1 MDNFN
6 FAQQG
11 WQCPIC
17 RRVYSPFTPMCYC
30 CGAEA
35 KISTST
41 GIVEASLDCW
51 GNNPILLTSNP
62 PKLVWK
68 CRYCGKEIT
77 TEVTEKPIT
86 ICNCLTEDK
95 RTCHNCKHHNGSA

>member
-17 RRVYSPFTPMCYC
+17 KRVYSPFTPCC
-30 CGAEA
+30 FTCGAEA

-41 GIVEASLDCW
+41 GIAEASLDCW
-51 GNNPILLTSNP
+51 ENNPTLLASNP

-77 TEVTEKPIT
+77 TEVTEIPTT
-86 ICNCLTEDK
+86 ICNCL
-95 RTCHNCKHHNGSA
+95 NGMQEPNDD